1 MIKQISIFLPNHP
14 GVLVDLTK
22 LLTDNAINL
31 RALTIS
37 ETTDYGILK
46 IIVDKT
52 SECIQILERE
62 SYLTAVTEVIAIE
75 IPDKPGS
82 LHEVIKLLGE
92 NEINIDY
99 LYSTIVKNG
108 AIIILRVSD
117 NKKVIDLLKSKN
129 IRVLDKTDF

>member
-22 LLTDNAINL
+22 LLTDHSINL

-117 NKKVIDLLKSKN
+117 NKKVIELLKSKN
-129 IRVLDKTDF
+129 IKVLDKTDF

>member
-22 LLTDNAINL
+22 LLTDHSINL

-75 IPDKPGS
+75 IPDKTGS

-117 NKKVIDLLKSKN
+117 NKKVIELLKSKN
-129 IRVLDKTDF
+129 IRVLYKTDF

>member
-22 LLTDNAINL
+22 LLTDHSINL

-52 SECIQILERE
+52 IECIQILERE

-117 NKKVIDLLKSKN
+117 NKKVIELLKSKN
-129 IRVLDKTDF
+129 IKILDKTDF

>member
-22 LLTDNAINL
+22 LLTDHSINL

-52 SECIQILERE
+52 GECIQILERE

-117 NKKVIDLLKSKN
+117 NKKVIELLKSKN

>member
-22 LLTDNAINL
+22 LLTDHSINL

-117 NKKVIDLLKSKN
+117 NKKVIELLKSKN

>member
-75 IPDKPGS
+75 IPDQPGS

>member
-22 LLTDNAINL
+22 LLTDHSINL
-31 RALTIS
+31 RTLTIS

-117 NKKVIDLLKSKN
+117 NKKVIELLKSKK

>member
-22 LLTDNAINL
+22 LLTDHSINL

-52 SECIQILERE
+52 SECIQILEKE

-117 NKKVIDLLKSKN
+117 NKKVIELLKSKN

>member
-75 IPDKPGS
+75 IPDRPGS

>member
-92 NEINIDY
+92 NEVNIDY

>member
-22 LLTDNAINL
+22 LLTDHSINL
-31 RALTIS
+31 RTLTIS

-46 IIVDKT
+46 IMVDKT
-52 SECIQILERE
+52 SECIQLLERE

-117 NKKVIDLLKSKN
+117 NKKVIELLKSKN
-129 IRVLDKTDF
+129 IKILDKTDF

>member
-22 LLTDNAINL
+22 LLTDHSINL

-52 SECIQILERE
+52 IECIQILERE

-117 NKKVIDLLKSKN
+117 NKKVIELLKSKN

>member
-1 MIKQISIFLPNHP
+1 MIKQISIFLPNSP

-22 LLTDNAINL
+22 LLTDHAINL

-75 IPDKPGS
+75 IPDRPGS

-117 NKKVIDLLKSKN
+117 NKKVIELLKSKN

>member
-22 LLTDNAINL
+22 LLTDHSINL

-117 NKKVIDLLKSKN
+117 NKKVIELLKSRG

>member
-22 LLTDNAINL
+22 LLTDHSINL

-129 IRVLDKTDF
+129 IRVLEKTDF